1 MGNSLHFQSTTV
13 AAEAGGSPFTAE
25 RVGLEGRC
33 PPGTRVFW
41 GASQRRQPK
50 SRCGPEWPRRWRRS
64 VVPGGHLAPAPPAQV
79 THRKSALD
87 YRKIGREV
95 VGGTWR
101 AGLEGRCPPGTRIF
115 WGASQR
121 RKPKSRGGPE
131 WSRGRDSAW
140 SRKGTSPP
148 APPAQ
153 VTHRRATRYAGG
165 IWVVRSLA
173 RRGGRGWG
181 EVPSR
186 DPYLLESF
194 SARETT
200 ISWRARVATPIATQR
215 GPGRA
220 PPPNPARES
229 YANAARD

>member
-13 AAEAGGSPFTAE
+13 AAEAGGAPFTAE

-131 WSRGRDSAW
+131 WSRGSRLSVVPGGHLPSSTARASHASKSNSLRWRDMGGEVVGATWRAGLGGGALPGPVSSGELLSAGNHNLVAGQSGHADCDSAW
-140 SRKGTSPP
+140 SREGTSPQP
-148 APPAQ
+148 RP
-153 VTHRRATRYAGG
+153 
-165 IWVVRSLA
+165 
-173 RRGGRGWG
+173 
-181 EVPSR
+181 
-186 DPYLLESF
+186 
-194 SARETT
+194 
-200 ISWRARVATPIATQR
+200 
-215 GPGRA
+215 
-220 PPPNPARES
+220 
-229 YANAARD
+229 